1 MQRGAAMNMKLS
13 KLPLDERIKLVEEL
27 WDSIA
32 SDQKAL
38 PLTDEQKT
46 ELDRRLD
53 AYAADGNRGRPAAD
67 AIADIRRKL

>member
-1 MQRGAAMNMKLS
+1 MNIKLS

-32 SDQKAL
+32 SEQKAL
-38 PLTDEQKT
+38 LLTAGQKA
-46 ELDRRLD
+46 EIDRRLD

>member
-1 MQRGAAMNMKLS
+1 MNTKLS
-13 KLPLDERIKLVEEL
+13 KLPIDERIKLVEDL

-38 PLTDEQKT
+38 PITDEQKA

-53 AYAADGNRGRPAAD
+53 AYESDGNQGRLATE
-67 AIADIRRKL
+67 AIAEIRRKL